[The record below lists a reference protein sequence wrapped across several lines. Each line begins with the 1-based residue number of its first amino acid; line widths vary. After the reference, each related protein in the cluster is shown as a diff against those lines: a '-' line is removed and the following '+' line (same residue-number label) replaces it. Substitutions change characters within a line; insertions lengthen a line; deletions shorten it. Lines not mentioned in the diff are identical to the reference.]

1 MFDCLK
7 IVMKAFRFRF
17 CPKFLPK
24 ASRKPRGNQA
34 LKKPKTAHGFRVLR
48 GAWKAQE
55 GFVTLATI
63 AQGLLQMIALKQTQ
77 HVWKHS
83 HAFLRTKSRE
93 LPSEKTVKQ
102 LLAPLIVHNIVDLAT
117 DWTMR
122 EIRKHFFGANTQPS
136 AQREKPDAVKHA
148 A

>member
-1 MFDCLK
+1 MNTLENE
-7 IVMKAFRFRF
+7 
-17 CPKFLPK
+17 
-24 ASRKPRGNQA
+24 KPN
-34 LKKPKTAHGFRVLR
+34 TAHGFRVVI

-102 LLAPLIVHNIVDLAT
+102 LLDLFIVHNFVDLAT
-117 DWTMR
+117 GGIMR
-122 EIRKHFFGANTQPS
+122 EIRKHLFGANTLPS
-136 AQREKPDAVKHA
+136 E
-148 A
+148 

>member
-1 MFDCLK
+1 MFAK
-7 IVMKAFRFRF
+7 GFSKAHRQSRFE
-17 CPKFLPK
+17 
-24 ASRKPRGNQA
+24 
-34 LKKPKTAHGFRVLR
+34 KPKTAHGFRVVR

-102 LLAPLIVHNIVDLAT
+102 LLAPFIVHNFVDLAYR
-117 DWTMR
+117 WGNER
-122 EIRKHFFGANTQPS
+122 N
-136 AQREKPDAVKHA
+136 
-148 A
+148 